1 MIIYECGKIIY
12 ILWAQ
17 KYINYNVL
25 LFIIYFFAVVIL
37 LYWNFLLQIASIYS
51 VLLCIQMHEILDGPV
66 KATLPPFYIHSISNS
81 SIIHG
86 VILNLKHEY
95 YNLIKRSTMCM

>member
-66 KATLPPFYIHSISNS
+66 KATLPPFLYPLYFEFFYNS
-81 SIIHG
+81 WCNSQ
-86 VILNLKHEY
+86 
-95 YNLIKRSTMCM
+95 SQT